1 MRIGID
7 ARFITRYPRRG
18 MGNYSLHVVA
28 ELVRLSPET
37 EFFLYI
43 SAPDKEQELP
53 NAVNVTV
60 RRLSMPSYPLWEQ
73 VALPRAAIRD
83 RLDILHCL
91 GNTAPLVIPSSIQF
105 VLTLHDVM
113 FLQSGAV
120 VPKPTNHY
128 QALGRLYRGFIG
140 PRAARL
146 ADQVIT
152 VSDFSRRDIFEMI
165 PGLDPARVHVTYQ
178 SCDSIFKQV
187 PSLPFLRSARAVGD
201 QPYIFALGA
210 DDPRKNTLRLVK
222 AYLKLLKRHEIHHD
236 LVISGYANW
245 EQSEAYNAVK
255 IAGAIDRVKFFSFIS
270 MEELVELYRN
280 ATLFV
285 YPSLYEGFGIPLL
298 EAFSSGCP
306 VIASNVTSI
315 PEVGGDAAIY
325 VDPLSEEEISAAI
338 YRLIQDNDLRQ
349 SLIQCGHDRALEFN
363 WAETARQTLSIYERC
378 MSAPVEK

>member
-7 ARFITRYPRRG
+7 ARFITRHQRRG
-18 MGNYSLHVVA
+18 MGNYSLHIVA
-28 ELVRLSPET
+28 ELVRLSPEK

-43 SAPDKEQELP
+43 SARDRKKELP
-53 NAVNVTV
+53 NACNVTI

-73 VALPRAAIRD
+73 VALPCAAVRD

-91 GNTAPLVIPSSIQF
+91 GNTSPLVMSSSIQL

-113 FLQSGAV
+113 FLQGGAV
-120 VPKPTNHY
+120 VPKPTTHY
-128 QALGRLYRGFIG
+128 QALGRLYRRFIC

-152 VSDFSRRDIFEMI
+152 ISDFSRRDIFEMI
-165 PGLDPARVHVTYQ
+165 PGLDPSRVHVIYL

-187 PSLPFLRSARAVGD
+187 PSLPFMRIDQAVGR

-210 DDPRKNTLRLVK
+210 DDPRKNTLRLVN
-222 AYLKLLKRHEIHHD
+222 AYLKLLQRHEIHHN

-255 IAGAIDRVKFFSFIS
+255 IAGAIERVKFFSFIS
-270 MEELVELYRN
+270 IEELVELYRN

-298 EAFSSGCP
+298 EAFKSSCP

-315 PEVGGDAAIY
+315 PEVAGDAAIY
-325 VDPLSEEEISAAI
+325 VDPLSEEEVSAAM
-338 YRLIQDNDLRQ
+338 YRLIQDNALRQ
-349 SLIQCGHDRALEFN
+349 SLIHRGHNRALAFN
-363 WAETARQTLSIYERC
+363 WTETARQTLLIYDRC
-378 MSAPVEK
+378 MSFPAKK